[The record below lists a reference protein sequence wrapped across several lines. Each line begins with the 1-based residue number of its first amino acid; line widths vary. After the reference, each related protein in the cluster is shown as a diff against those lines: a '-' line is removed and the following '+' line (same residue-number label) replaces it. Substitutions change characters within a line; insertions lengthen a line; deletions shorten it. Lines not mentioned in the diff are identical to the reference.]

1 MESINGIWK
10 KFLLGIATLIISH
23 IGNPTPA
30 NDRVETKTDDND
42 SDYHL
47 FI

>member
-1 MESINGIWK
+1 MENIKRIGKGI
-10 KFLLGIATLIISH
+10 LIGIATLIFYHLGEPI
-23 IGNPTPA
+23 NNTRTQ
-30 NDRVETKTDDND
+30 NDKTDEND

>member
-10 KFLLGIATLIISH
+10 KFLLGIATLIIAH
-23 IGNPTPA
+23 IGNNNSSNNVTE
-30 NDRVETKTDDND
+30 VKSDDSD

>member
-1 MESINGIWK
+1 MASIDRIWK
-10 KFLLGIATLIISH
+10 KFLLGIATLIIAH
-23 IGNPTPA
+23 IGNHTSS
-30 NDRVETKTDDND
+30 NNITEVKSDDND

>member
-1 MESINGIWK
+1 MENIKRIGRGI
-10 KFLLGIATLIISH
+10 LVGIAALIFYHLGEPIN
-23 IGNPTPA
+23 NPRIQ
-30 NDRVETKTDDND
+30 NDKTDDND